1 MPRKLP
7 AGVGQLLPKGA
18 DLIMQVHYHRTGKE
32 ERDRTKIGLY
42 FQKGEVKGHF
52 QALPVPGL
60 FLQVPKGEK
69 AYKVNTSVT
78 LGGKMSETGTIEVLL
93 GIVGVCSS
101 IATMQHDPF
110 PAGIVFMAAVLLLG
124 LGAAQIRKYKGWD

>member
-1 MPRKLP
+1 
-7 AGVGQLLPKGA
+7 
-18 DLIMQVHYHRTGKE
+18 
-32 ERDRTKIGLY
+32 
-42 FQKGEVKGHF
+42 
-52 QALPVPGL
+52 
-60 FLQVPKGEK
+60 
-69 AYKVNTSVT
+69 
-78 LGGKMSETGTIEVLL
+78 MSETGTIEVLL